1 MSAGFFFFFKFCDIG
16 QTKEGPRQTFLAR
29 RYLEMA
35 KKLAI
40 KQIERLEYG

>member
-1 MSAGFFFFFKFCDIG
+1 MDISEIVFIHTFYG
-16 QTKEGPRQTFLAR
+16 LQPRQTFLAR